1 MEESAKIIIGIDQ
14 FHFKNDDDYLDVEVN
29 NQEGYIILKTDTS
42 GQFTIESVEQLDQI
56 YHKLKEI
63 FKQIDNYKND

>member
-42 GQFTIESVEQLDQI
+42 GQFTIESFDQLDQI

-63 FKQIDNYKND
+63 FQQIDNYKND

>member
-1 MEESAKIIIGIDQ
+1 MGENAKLIVAVDQ

-29 NQEGYIILKTDTS
+29 NEEGYITLKTETS

-56 YHKLKEI
+56 YHKLKEVLE
-63 FKQIDNYKND
+63 QIRTYENL